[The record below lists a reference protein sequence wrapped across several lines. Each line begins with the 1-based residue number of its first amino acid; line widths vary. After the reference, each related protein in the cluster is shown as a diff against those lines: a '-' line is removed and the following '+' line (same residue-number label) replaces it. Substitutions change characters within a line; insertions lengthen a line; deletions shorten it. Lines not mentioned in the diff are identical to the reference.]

1 VAIVEFDE
9 LKCEEAVKCEGC
21 RIDASAATGRM
32 RQEERVGGGEKRGW
46 EVKQKQWEA
55 G

>member
-1 VAIVEFDE
+1 MEFDE
-9 LKCEEAVKCEGC
+9 LKCDGC
-21 RIDASAATGRM
+21 RIVACAATGRM